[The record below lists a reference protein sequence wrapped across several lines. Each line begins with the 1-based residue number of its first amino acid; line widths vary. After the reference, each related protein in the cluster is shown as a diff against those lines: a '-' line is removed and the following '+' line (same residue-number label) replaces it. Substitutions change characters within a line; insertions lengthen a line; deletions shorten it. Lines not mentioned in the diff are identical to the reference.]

1 MVKKSIK
8 IVAAILIFL
17 VLIFVAQEIL
27 VGNKDIRDQQRIE
40 GFYEQK
46 EDSLDAVFI
55 GSSAT
60 YAFWMAPYAWME
72 YGITVYPYS
81 TSSQPIQMAKYIM
94 EETRKT
100 QPNSMFIVNLASVQ
114 IEITNTNLHNLSDNM
129 PSSLTK
135 YQMIRD
141 LTDQAGLNFSESLE
155 FYLPFVLYHERWSE
169 LGSNDF
175 NPPEDLY
182 KTGNTYETFLDS
194 VEDVSDRLDGSE
206 YYHPL
211 DDSSYDALME
221 LVDYCEQ
228 ENITVLFVVTPLSL
242 TDETQLGMQNAA
254 VELVRSRGFDVLDMD
269 DLSEEIGID
278 YKTDYYNGSH
288 MNMHGSI
295 KVTSYLSQYLIQNY
309 GLQDKR
315 GDSAYA
321 DWDIASDRYYQEYL
335 APRLTEADQEYF
347 TVR

>member
-1 MVKKSIK
+1 M
-8 IVAAILIFL
+8 
-17 VLIFVAQEIL
+17 
-27 VGNKDIRDQQRIE
+27 
-40 GFYEQK
+40 
-46 EDSLDAVFI
+46 
-55 GSSAT
+55 
-60 YAFWMAPYAWME
+60 
-72 YGITVYPYS
+72 
-81 TSSQPIQMAKYIM
+81 
-94 EETRKT
+94 
-100 QPNSMFIVNLASVQ
+100 
-114 IEITNTNLHNLSDNM
+114 
-129 PSSLTK
+129 
-135 YQMIRD
+135 
-141 LTDQAGLNFSESLE
+141 
-155 FYLPFVLYHERWSE
+155 
-169 LGSNDF
+169 
-175 NPPEDLY
+175 
-182 KTGNTYETFLDS
+182 DS